1 MKCTKAATA
10 AVVVAGDNNKN
21 NKNDNNTNNNNDNN
35 LRMFCKSRVAIFHYG
50 ALRICL
56 GKCRDDLSS
65 CLYKIFTQSA
75 VK

>member
-1 MKCTKAATA
+1 MKCTKAAATAAA

-21 NKNDNNTNNNNDNN
+21 NNNDNNN